1 MRYRCGCKRH
11 LLGLSRVGGLTRVDW
26 AQYDAT
32 MMCMVDLFPS
42 PRQDEAGATSGL
54 GGIAAHPSFVTPTIV
69 AIWPPYPPHLPLL
82 WMIWRASFAARRQAL
97 FDASDEK
104 EESADEQAP
113 VDEQAP
119 KLLPLLRD
127 PIKDVT
133 NPQRRCSL
141 QSCRA
146 PRDPRSP

>member
-1 MRYRCGCKRH
+1 MAAA
-11 LLGLSRVGGLTRVDW
+11 VN
-26 AQYDAT
+26 
-32 MMCMVDLFPS
+32 DL
-42 PRQDEAGATSGL
+42 EAEA
-54 GGIAAHPSFVTPTIV
+54 IINPANVRDAAH
-69 AIWPPYPPHLPLL
+69 
-82 WMIWRASFAARRQAL
+82 FAARRQAV
-97 FDASDEK
+97 FDASDDK
-104 EESADEQAP
+104 EESDDEQAP